1 MLYPTVTELTRGTA
15 HPQLQPSQTELVAVS
30 RGLEPSRQP
39 DVVVRLGRGGTGS
52 GAGQRARHASDPTQW
67 RGLQA
72 A

>member
-15 HPQLQPSQTELVAVS
+15 HPERHPSQTELVAVPH
-30 RGLEPSRQP
+30 GLEPSLQP
-39 DVVVRLGRGGTGS
+39 DVVVRLGRGNNGS
-52 GAGQRARHASDPTQW
+52 SAGQRASYAADPTQW

>member
-15 HPQLQPSQTELVAVS
+15 HPERQPSQTELVAVLP
-30 RGLEPSRQP
+30 GLEPSLRS
-39 DVVVRLGRGGTGS
+39 DVVVRLGRGGNGFS
-52 GAGQRARHASDPTQW
+52 AGQRASYASDPTRW